1 MTPLPLQT
9 RLILFCTVTFALL
22 LVVLSLASYQLLAQQ
37 LDVDVSADLAEL
49 TDGLHGYVRIEDG
62 VSSVVYDERD
72 ADQAAFVH
80 AATRY
85 YQIYDGHD
93 GRVLVQSQG
102 VEPLGLHLAPGEV
115 RTFLDNPKPYDIR
128 TAYGRFRISNSVIAP
143 ASGGRYLLQ
152 VGASLDPMD
161 AVLKRYLDLLLLRA
175 VPSLFLTLIAAWWM
189 ARRALA
195 PLTTLATEAR
205 HVKIGTLDRR
215 LPTRGTN
222 DQLDEVAVA
231 FNETLAHLEESVG
244 EMRQFS
250 SALAHELRTPL
261 AVLRG
266 EMELAL
272 LRSGSELEW
281 RTSAASQIEE
291 IDKLTRMVN
300 QLLTLARAESG
311 EIPLA
316 RDGVDLGVLAA
327 TVTEQLEPVAQA
339 KDLNLHCVVHHA
351 VTVTGDSGWLERLL
365 LNLLDNAIKYTP
377 SGGDIRVGVLRENAH
392 ARVDV
397 SDTGAGIPA
406 DAVPHLFERF
416 YRVDPARSSIVEGAG
431 LGLSLAKWIVDRHEG
446 RIEVRSEP
454 GKGSTFTIWL
464 PVSHS

>member
-1 MTPLPLQT
+1 M
-9 RLILFCTVTFALL
+9 TFALL
-22 LVVLSLASYQLLAQQ
+22 LAVLSVASYQLLAQQ

-62 VSSVVYDERD
+62 VSSVVFDEKD

-85 YQIYDGHD
+85 YQIYDGKD
-93 GRVLVQSQG
+93 GRLLVQSQG
-102 VEPLGLHLAPGEV
+102 VEPLGLRLAPGEV
-115 RTFLDNPKPYDIR
+115 QAFLDNPKPYDIR

-175 VPSLFLTLIAAWWM
+175 VPSLFVSLVAAWWM

-205 HVKIGTLDRR
+205 GVKIGTLDRR

-266 EMELAL
+266 EMELVL

-311 EIPLA
+311 EIRPRA
-316 RDGVDLGVLAA
+316 
-327 TVTEQLEPVAQA
+327 
-339 KDLNLHCVVHHA
+339 
-351 VTVTGDSGWLERLL
+351 
-365 LNLLDNAIKYTP
+365 
-377 SGGDIRVGVLRENAH
+377 
-392 ARVDV
+392 
-397 SDTGAGIPA
+397 
-406 DAVPHLFERF
+406 
-416 YRVDPARSSIVEGAG
+416 
-431 LGLSLAKWIVDRHEG
+431 
-446 RIEVRSEP
+446 
-454 GKGSTFTIWL
+454 
-464 PVSHS
+464 